1 MIAIAGGLLA
11 ALGILAGALLA
22 AAPFGLVA
30 AAPGVSLWILFPLLT
45 MVGWFMLVVSDLD
58 PLRGTATRW
67 VATPLLVLALLAAVG
82 LVVGG
87 AGLVAIQGLTGTL
100 SLCYVLV
107 VGGVLGATGTAAYSR
122 KAGPPPTF

>member
-87 AGLVAIQGLTGTL
+87 AGLVAIQGMTGTL

>member
-11 ALGILAGALLA
+11 ALGILAGALLG

-30 AAPGVSLWILFPLLT
+30 AEPGLSLWILFPLLT
-45 MVGWFMLVVSDLD
+45 MAGWFLLVVSDLD
-58 PLRGTATRW
+58 PLRGTATRF

-82 LVVGG
+82 LVVAG
-87 AGLVAIQGLTGTL
+87 AGFVSVRGVAGTM

-107 VGGVLGATGTAAYSR
+107 IGGVLGATGTAAYSR
-122 KAGPPPTF
+122 KAGPPQTS

>member
-67 VATPLLVLALLAAVG
+67 VAAPLLVLALLAAVG

-87 AGLVAIQGLTGTL
+87 AGLVAIQGMTGTL

>member
-82 LVVGG
+82 LVIGG
-87 AGLVAIQGLTGTL
+87 AGLVSIQGMTGTL

>member
-22 AAPFGLVA
+22 AVPFGLVA
-30 AAPGVSLWILFPLLT
+30 GAPGVSLWILFPLLT

-67 VATPLLVLALLAAVG
+67 VAAPLLVLALLAAVG

-87 AGLVAIQGLTGTL
+87 AGLVAIQGMTGTL

>member
-22 AAPFGLVA
+22 AAPLGLVA
-30 AAPGVSLWILFPLLT
+30 TEPGLSLWILFPLLAMT
-45 MVGWFMLVVSDLD
+45 GWFLLVVSDLD
-58 PLRGTATRW
+58 PLRGTATRF

-82 LVVGG
+82 LVLGG
-87 AGLVAIQGLTGTL
+87 AGLVTVHGVAATM

-107 VGGVLGATGTAAYSR
+107 VGGMLGATGTAAYSR